1 MNRLRA
7 FALFLLLAG
16 ALSCNAVTVS
26 ENFSTDPTARGWRD
40 FNNTNL
46 FRWNST
52 NQNIDATWDSSKTNT
67 YFYFPTGTIL
77 NRYDDFSFELDLRLN
92 DFAGGVTAGKTNA
105 FELTFGFQNLTNA
118 TKTNF
123 FRGTG
128 RNSPN
133 LVEFAFFPDNGY
145 GQTVWPTVWST
156 NSVLNYNG
164 DSDFT
169 LLNLPVGVTMHI
181 SLAYTSSNKT
191 VKTSITTNGVSIG
204 AVNNV
209 VLSSAFTDFR
219 VDTFALESYS
229 DFGTTDSILAHGS
242 IDNITLTMPPP
253 PVQNFL
259 GAFTNG
265 QWQVEFLSRTNW
277 KYVLERTQTFQ
288 AWTETSPHTNG
299 TGAKIFLFDTN
310 AILPATQFYRIR
322 ADHL

>member
-1 MNRLRA
+1 MIV
-7 FALFLLLAG
+7 ALPCSA
-16 ALSCNAVTVS
+16 TVFTN
-26 ENFSTDPTARGWRD
+26 NFSADPLANGWRVYGH
-40 FNNTNL
+40 TNL

-52 NQNIDATWDSSKTNT
+52 NQNLDATWDSSKTNT
-67 YFYFPTGTIL
+67 YFYFPMGTVL
-77 NRYDDFSFELDLRLN
+77 TRSDDFSFALDLRLN

-105 FELTFGFQNLTNA
+105 FELTFGFQNFASA

-145 GQTVWPTVWST
+145 GQTIWPTVWST

-169 LLNLPVGVTMHI
+169 LLNLPVGVTMRI
-181 SLAYTSSNKT
+181 SMSYTSSNKM

-204 AVNNV
+204 AINNV
-209 VLSSAFTDFR
+209 VLSGGFTDFR

-229 DFGTTDSILAHGS
+229 DAFTTDSILAHGS
-242 IDNITLTMPPP
+242 VDNISVTVPPP
-253 PVQNFL
+253 PIQNFR

-277 KYVLERTQTFQ
+277 NYVLERTTNFQ
-288 AWTETSPHTNG
+288 NWTNVSLAVSG
-299 TGAKIFLFDTN
+299 TGTNLFLPDTN
-310 AILPATQFYRIR
+310 ALAEKAFYRVR
-322 ADHL
+322 AQK